1 MIVPQKGI
9 NTREPKWRGVHCE
22 KRYNDEG
29 HESALRWEVNSWRA
43 NWELRC
49 SGWDKRDKNRREHL
63 TAGPLLRDAVCC
75 SNGIKNINPVLIRG
89 R

>member
-29 HESALRWEVNSWRA
+29 QESAPRWEVNSWRA
-43 NWELRC
+43 NWELNVQ
-49 SGWDKRDKNRREHL
+49 G
-63 TAGPLLRDAVCC
+63 
-75 SNGIKNINPVLIRG
+75 GIKETRTVVSISQQDRSSRMLSAVQMELRILILF
-89 R
+89 